1 MSVSSLSQ
9 ADADFLLALQKQRF
23 DDTAY
28 EFPGLG
34 GSIRIPLVSSDQREH
49 FYLDVAKGSI
59 NLAKGKYQARARQ
72 SLILA
77 RLDFGGAP
85 HRNPDDEEVACPHLH
100 VYREGY
106 GDKWAFP
113 VPEDKFPNLGDNWG
127 LLSDFMSFVN
137 IVHPP
142 IINRGLFT

>member
-113 VPEDKFPNLGDNWG
+113 VPEDKFPNLAG
-127 LLSDFMSFVN
+127 
-137 IVHPP
+137 
-142 IINRGLFT
+142 